1 MKKCVI
7 FYNEEKAAA
16 VMNYKKIK
24 DFLERENVE
33 ILSHYHVNEA
43 DFAVVIGGD
52 GTLLRAA
59 KTIIKNEDITVIA
72 VNAGSLGFLTEIKA
86 EEGVEA
92 CASYLVGDYH
102 IDSRGLLDIWINGE
116 KRTVLNEVVFSNGG
130 MAKKPV
136 KIGLYSD
143 KGKINCYRG
152 DGVII
157 STPTGSTAY
166 SLSAG
171 GPIISHYL
179 DAVLITPIAPHNL
192 TTRPIVIDIKRDI
205 CVKVEDE
212 KESERESF
220 AIVDGE
226 LWKKIDKED
235 EIKVK
240 YSDKKL
246 KLLLPKNRNYYSVL
260 KEKLK
265 WGDNLC

>member
-7 FYNEEKAAA
+7 FYNEEKSNA
-16 VMNYKKIK
+16 VTYYNKIK
-24 DFLERENVE
+24 NFLIGENVE
-33 ILSHYHVNEA
+33 ILSYSDIEKA
-43 DFAVVIGGD
+43 DFTVVIGGD
-52 GTLLRAA
+52 GTLLRATQ
-59 KTIIKNEDITVIA
+59 KIIKNKNIIVIA
-72 VNAGSLGFLTEIKA
+72 VNAGSLGFLTEVKA
-86 EEGVEA
+86 DEGIDA
-92 CASYLVGDYH
+92 CKSYLLGNYE
-102 IDSRGLLDIWINGE
+102 IDNRGLLDIWVNDE
-116 KRTVLNEVVFSNGG
+116 KKTVLNEVVFSNGG
-130 MAKKPV
+130 MARRPV

-192 TTRPIVIDIKRDI
+192 TTRPIVIDTKREI
-205 CVKVEDE
+205 IVKVEDE
-212 KESERESF
+212 FGSNRESF
-220 AIVDGE
+220 IITDGDS
-226 LWKKIDKED
+226 WKKINKDD
-235 EIKVK
+235 FIKVK
-240 YSDKKL
+240 YSNKKL
-246 KLLLPKNRNYYSVL
+246 KLLCPKNRNYYSVL

>member
-7 FYNEEKAAA
+7 FYNEEKSNA
-16 VMNYKKIK
+16 VIYYNKIK
-24 DFLERENVE
+24 NFLLRENVTV
-33 ILSHYHVNEA
+33 LSYCDIKKA

-52 GTLLRAA
+52 GTLLRA
-59 KTIIKNEDITVIA
+59 TQRILENENIVVIA
-72 VNAGSLGFLTEIKA
+72 VNAGSLGFLTEVKG
-86 EEGVEA
+86 EEGIDA
-92 CASYLVGDYH
+92 CKSYLLGDYEL
-102 IDSRGLLDIWINGE
+102 DSRGLLDIWVNGE
-116 KRTVLNEVVFSNGG
+116 KRTVLNEAVFSNGG
-130 MAKKPV
+130 MAKRPV

-143 KGKINCYRG
+143 KGKINSYRG

-192 TTRPIVIDIKRDI
+192 TTRPIVIDVKREI
-205 CVKVEDE
+205 HVKVEDDLGND
-212 KESERESF
+212 RESF
-220 AIVDGE
+220 VIADGYS
-226 LWKKIDKED
+226 WKKITKED
-235 EIKVK
+235 DIRVK

-246 KLLLPKNRNYYSVL
+246 KLLCPKNRNYYSVL

>member
-7 FYNEEKAAA
+7 FYNKGKSIA
-16 VMNYKKIK
+16 VTYFEKIK
-24 DFLERENVE
+24 NFLEEEGVE
-33 ILSHYHVNEA
+33 ILSHCDIEKA

-52 GTLLRAA
+52 GTLLRA
-59 KTIIKNEDITVIA
+59 TQQIIKNENIIVIA
-72 VNAGSLGFLTEIKA
+72 VNAGSLGFLTEVKID
-86 EEGVEA
+86 EGIDA
-92 CASYLVGDYH
+92 CRLYLEGKYE
-102 IDSRGLLDIWINGE
+102 IDKRGLLDIWINGE

-130 MAKKPV
+130 MARKPV
-136 KIGLYSD
+136 RIGMYSD

-171 GPIISHYL
+171 GPIISHFL
-179 DAVLITPIAPHNL
+179 DAMLITPIAPHNL
-192 TTRPIVIDIKRDI
+192 TTRPIVIDIKREI
-205 CVKVEDE
+205 CVRVEDE
-212 KESERESF
+212 LGSDRESF
-220 AIVDGE
+220 VIADGE
-226 LWKKIDKED
+226 SWKKITEKDK
-235 EIKVK
+235 IRVV

-246 KLLLPKNRNYYSVL
+246 KLLCPKNRNYYSVL